1 MNSKMILV
9 LGVGLL
15 IAFMLYKY
23 VGDDLNPMQRAVTNE
38 LRNYDLQ
45 NIDVKTIPAA
55 KLEEIN
61 ILLFSGKSAAD
72 IKGGV
77 QAILNRGS

>member
-1 MNSKMILV
+1 MILV
-9 LGVGLL
+9 LGAGVL
-15 IAFMLYKY
+15 IAFLLYKY
-23 VGDDLNPMQRAVTNE
+23 VPDNMSPMQRSVTNE

-45 NIDVKTIPAA
+45 DVDVTAIPAA

-61 ILLFSGKSAAD
+61 ILLFSGKGAAD

-77 QAILNRGS
+77 QAILNRP

>member
-1 MNSKMILV
+1 MDQKMILV
-9 LGVGLL
+9 LGAGIL
-15 IAFMLYKY
+15 IAVLLYKF
-23 VGDDLNPMQRAVTNE
+23 VPDNMTPMQRTVTNE
-38 LRNYDLQ
+38 LRNYDLSD
-45 NIDVKTIPAA
+45 IDVTTIPPA

>member
-1 MNSKMILV
+1 MNPKMIIV
-9 LGVGLL
+9 LGAGIL
-15 IAFMLYKY
+15 IAVLLYKF
-23 VGDDLNPMQRAVTNE
+23 VPDDMTPMQRSVTNE

-45 NIDVKTIPAA
+45 DIDVTKIEGA

-61 ILLFSGKSAAD
+61 LLLFSGKSAAA

-77 QAILNRGS
+77 QAIVNRDK

>member
-1 MNSKMILV
+1 
-9 LGVGLL
+9 
-15 IAFMLYKY
+15 
-23 VGDDLNPMQRAVTNE
+23 MQRSVTNE

-45 NIDVKTIPAA
+45 DVDVTAIPAA

-61 ILLFSGKSAAD
+61 ILLFSGKGAAD

-77 QAILNRGS
+77 QAILNRP